1 MTIYVI
7 YAIAGK
13 PQHACHG
20 RVPSAFKSNTMAH
33 THPGT
38 ALVTGASSGIGALYA
53 DRLAQRGYDLILVAR
68 NRERL
73 NALANTISTRSGRA
87 VEVLPADLATAPRW
101 RGWRICCAK
110 TPASRCW

>member
-1 MTIYVI
+1 
-7 YAIAGK
+7 
-13 PQHACHG
+13 
-20 RVPSAFKSNTMAH
+20 MAQ

-73 NALANTISTRSGRA
+73 NALANTISTRAHRSRCCR
-87 VEVLPADLATAPRW
+87 PTWATAPRW
-101 RGWRICCAK
+101 RGWRSA
-110 TPASRCW
+110 ARRRQHHAAGE

>member
-1 MTIYVI
+1 
-7 YAIAGK
+7 
-13 PQHACHG
+13 
-20 RVPSAFKSNTMAH
+20 MAQ

-53 DRLAQRGYDLILVAR
+53 TGWSSAAGDLILVAR

-73 NALANTISTRSGRA
+73 NALANTISAQRRA